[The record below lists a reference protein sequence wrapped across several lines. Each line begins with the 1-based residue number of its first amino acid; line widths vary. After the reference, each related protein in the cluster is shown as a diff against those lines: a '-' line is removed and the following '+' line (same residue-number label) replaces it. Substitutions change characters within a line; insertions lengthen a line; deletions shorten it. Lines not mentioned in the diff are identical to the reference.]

1 MCQQKVQKSGE
12 GLNSPP
18 ISLWVLMQIKNKIWY
33 VYISKKEPGVFFV
46 FFLFLFPLFFKLGK
60 VSLQLTLDH

>member
-12 GLNSPP
+12 ALNSPP

-33 VYISKKEPGVFFV
+33 VYISKKEPGFIFF
-46 FFLFLFPLFFKLGK
+46 FYSFFPLFFKLGK
-60 VSLQLTLDH
+60 VFLQLTLNH